1 MKTDATNKQP
11 LINAPGVGEKTV
23 ERLRDLGLE
32 TIDDLLFWL
41 PIRYEDRT
49 RTVAIESLKPG
60 QRVQIVGMVHK
71 TQAYSNRVL
80 NCTLRDGTGEI
91 TLRFFHFVKF
101 IRRKFSRGVRV
112 CCFGEVRE
120 GRNGGLEMTHP
131 SYRCL
136 QESEPVPLEER
147 LTPVYRINDG
157 LKQATMR
164 TLAEH
169 ALDVALPHTKDLIPE
184 AYLRS
189 MRMPSLVE
197 AIRTL
202 HRPTSDVPS
211 QDLLERRHP
220 AFRRLVLEEILA
232 WQIKVREVRAKAKLQ
247 RAPVLATQGP
257 LRQKFLNGLPFEL
270 TDGQRKAIAQID
282 RDLTRGEPMMRLL
295 QGDVGCGKTVVIA
308 AAVLAAVEAGKQA
321 AIMAPTELLAEQH
334 MRTISEW
341 LNPLGIR
348 TAWLAGS
355 MPASVR
361 RNTIGLIATGAAEV
375 VCGTHALFQDSVR
388 YRQLGLVV
396 MDEQHRFGV
405 HHRLNLLRKG
415 ERKGD
420 EDEALPHQLVTTAT
434 PIPRSLAMTFYAGMD
449 FSVIPDMPAGRQ
461 DVDTAV
467 IAQDRRAQV
476 IERLA
481 SACREGRQAY
491 WVCPLIEESDEI
503 RSEAVRTAH
512 KELSEALPDVRVG
525 FLHGQV
531 DSKTRERT
539 MTDFQAGRIQVL
551 VATTII
557 EVGVDVPNASLMII
571 DNAERMG
578 LTQLHQLRGR
588 VGRGAEKSY
597 CVLLY
602 RAPLNEIAAQRLRC
616 LRETNDGFEIAREDL
631 RLRGPGEILSTRQT
645 GLGDFRLAN
654 LVRDANLVEP
664 AQRLAERLAE
674 EHPARAAEL
683 TKRWMRQEAEYA
695 HV

>member
-1 MKTDATNKQP
+1 MTTDAMNMQP
-11 LINAPGVGEKTV
+11 LTNAPGVGAKTAD
-23 ERLRDLGLE
+23 RLSALGLE
-32 TIDDLLFWL
+32 TIDDVLFWL

-60 QRVQIVGMVHK
+60 QRVQIAGVVHK

-80 NCTLRDGTGEI
+80 NCVLRDDTGEI

-101 IRRKFSRGVRV
+101 IRRKFSQGVRV
-112 CCFGEVRE
+112 SCFGEVRE

-131 SYRCL
+131 SYQCL
-136 QESEPVPLEER
+136 RESQQPPLEDC
-147 LTPVYRINDG
+147 LTPVYRVNDG

-169 ALDVALPHTKDLIPE
+169 ALDVALPHTEDLIPE
-184 AYLRS
+184 TYLRE
-189 MRMPSLVE
+189 MRMPPLTD

-202 HRPTSDVPS
+202 HNPPAGEAADA
-211 QDLLERRHP
+211 LLQRRHP
-220 AFRRLVLEEILA
+220 AFYRLAFEEMLA
-232 WQIKVREVRAKAKLQ
+232 WQIKVREGRVKAKRQ
-247 RAPVLATQGP
+247 RAPVLAPQGP
-257 LRQKFLNGLPFEL
+257 LRQKFINALPFEL
-270 TDGQRKAIAQID
+270 TGGQRKAIAEID
-282 RDLTRGEPMMRLL
+282 ADLIRGEPMMRLL

-334 MRTISEW
+334 MRTVSEW

-348 TAWLAGS
+348 TGWLTGS
-355 MPASVR
+355 LPVAVR
-361 RNTIGLIATGAAEV
+361 RNTIGMLATGAVEV
-375 VCGTHALFQDSVR
+375 VCGTHALFQDTVR
-388 YRQLGLVV
+388 YRELGLVV

-415 ERKGD
+415 QRK
-420 EDEALPHQLVTTAT
+420 ALPHQLITTAT

-461 DVDTAV
+461 SVDTAV
-467 IAQDRRAQV
+467 ISQERRAKV
-476 IERLA
+476 IERVA
-481 SACREGRQAY
+481 KACGEGRQAY
-491 WVCPLIEESDEI
+491 WVCPLIEESEEI
-503 RSEAVRTAH
+503 RSEAVLTAH
-512 KELSEALPDVRVG
+512 KELSEALQGIRVG

-531 DSKTRERT
+531 DTKVRERT
-539 MTDFQAGRIQVL
+539 MADFQAGRIQVL

-602 RAPLNEIAAQRLRC
+602 RAPLNEAAQQRLRC
-616 LRETNDGFEIAREDL
+616 LRNTSDGFEIAREDL

-645 GLGDFRLAN
+645 GMGDFLLAN
-654 LVRDANLVEP
+654 LVRDAHLVEP
-664 AQRLAERLAE
+664 AQRLAERLVE
-674 EHPARAAEL
+674 EHPDRAAEL
-683 TKRWMRQEAEYA
+683 TKRWMRKEAEYA
-695 HV
+695 NV